1 MSHQNNTKNPKSRPI
16 SASPV
21 KIRRAT
27 QADVQSVADLIV
39 RTKKLNNEFDP
50 LFAVGEGLRDNAVT
64 YATETIRKPG
74 KLMLVAV
81 AGNKVVGVIRGE
93 MRRRAFYEPSKEG
106 FITEFYILPEYRRKA
121 LGNEMLRQTS
131 SELKKIG
138 AQIIVADV
146 PSQNEIAVRFYTK
159 RGFRSLNQFFGKT
172 PQ

>member
-1 MSHQNNTKNPKSRPI
+1 
-16 SASPV
+16 
-21 KIRRAT
+21 
-27 QADVQSVADLIV
+27 V

-50 LFAVGEGLRDNAVT
+50 IFAVEEGLRAKAVT
-64 YATETIRKPG
+64 YTTETVDKPG

-81 AGNKVVGVIRGE
+81 AGTKVVGMIRAE
-93 MRRRAFYEPSKEG
+93 MRKRPFYEPGTEG

-121 LGNEMLRQTS
+121 LGNEMLRLAS
-131 SELKKIG
+131 SELKKSG

>member
-1 MSHQNNTKNPKSRPI
+1 MSHRNSPRNPKSRPI

-21 KIRRAT
+21 KIRHASE
-27 QADVQSVADLIV
+27 ADVQPVADLIV

-50 LFAVGEGLRDNAVT
+50 MFAVVEDLREKAVT
-64 YATETIRKPG
+64 YATETVDQRG

-81 AGNKVVGVIRGE
+81 AGNKVVGVIRAE

-121 LGNEMLRQTS
+121 LGNEMLRRTF
-131 SELKKIG
+131 SELKKNG

-159 RGFRSLNQFFGKT
+159 RGFRSLNQFFGKS